1 MSKLKKHS
9 LKQEIS
15 NPNKVVNFMGGN
27 SYNISPLETLKIV
40 AMSSIFAEP
49 SYYRNSEVSKS
60 SSIYN
65 KLGYDITDYLIFDK
79 SIMSLSTEEVFL
91 NSINNALDYDFKG
104 TLDFAVEL
112 RNEFYMRLNP
122 SVIFVT
128 AMLHPLRVEF
138 NQKNPSYMA
147 NIGKKIINI
156 PSDVTN
162 MFEFYM
168 FKNGSKNNMPT
179 ALKKVFAKSLG
190 EFSKYHISKYKSK
203 SLIDIVRIS
212 HAHSETIDEL
222 MKTGTVVVND
232 NEKTWEQL
240 RSSGMSWIDIMKTI
254 KIPHMALLRN
264 LRNIFEDNSDN
275 KIDIKTMK
283 EVLNQLEQGVKNGK
297 QFPFR
302 YYTAYSIINSSSVL
316 FKKEILVSLE
326 NCMDLAMSN
335 FPVLKGKTM
344 SLSDNSGSSH
354 GTFTSE
360 YGSVTVSDI
369 ANLSS
374 VMTAINSEEG
384 YVGTFGDKLETQKI
398 DKNKRVLEQHKNLK
412 TKVGEGTENGIWL
425 FFDKAIKEKEH
436 WDNIFIYSDMQRGH
450 GGLYG
455 TNKNDYKDYT
465 CRGNYIDVL
474 KLVETYRKK
483 VNPKVNVFSVQV
495 RGYNNSLIPENIYRG
510 AILSGWTG
518 KEVLYASEIINFWDS
533 KEKN

>member
-1 MSKLKKHS
+1 MSKLKKYS
-9 LKQEIS
+9 VKPEKV

-27 SYNISPLETLKIV
+27 SYKISPLETLKIIS
-40 AMSSIFAEP
+40 MSSIFAEP
-49 SYYRNSEVSKS
+49 SFYKS
-60 SSIYN
+60 SKTSDSYQSN
-65 KLGYDITDYLIFDK
+65 VYGYDMTDYLIFDK
-79 SIMSLSTEEVFL
+79 SIMSLSTEDVFL
-91 NSINNALDYDFKG
+91 NAVNNALDFDFKG

-138 NQKNPSYMA
+138 NEKNPSYMA
-147 NIGKKIINI
+147 DIAKKIINI
-156 PSDVTN
+156 PSDITN

-168 FKNGSKNNMPT
+168 FKNETKNNMPT
-179 ALKKVFAKSLG
+179 ALKKVFAKNLS

-212 HAHSETIDEL
+212 HANSEVINEL

-240 RSSGMSWIDIMKTI
+240 RSSGMSWTDIMKTI

-264 LRNIFEDNSDN
+264 LRNIFENSTDN
-275 KIDIKTMK
+275 KIDTKTMK
-283 EVLNQLEQGVKNGK
+283 EILTQLEKGVKNGK

-302 YYTAYSIINSSSVL
+302 YYTAYSIIGSSNVL
-316 FKKEILVSLE
+316 FKNEILISLE
-326 NCMDLAMSN
+326 NCMDLSMEN

-354 GTFTSE
+354 GALTSE
-360 YGSVTVSDI
+360 YGTVTVADI

-384 YVGTFGDKLETQKI
+384 YVGTFGDRLITKQI
-398 DKNKRVLEQHKNLK
+398 NKNERVLKQHKDLK
-412 TKVGEGTENGIWL
+412 TNVGAGTENGIWL

-455 TNKNDYKDYT
+455 INKNDYKNYQ

-474 KLVETYRKK
+474 KLVETYRKT

-495 RGYNNSLIPENIYRG
+495 RGYDNSLIPENIYRG

-518 KEVLYASEIINFWDS
+518 KEVVYANEIINFWDN
-533 KEKN
+533 KENN

>member
-1 MSKLKKHS
+1 MSKLTIHSKKPE
-9 LKQEIS
+9 KI
-15 NPNKVVNFMGGN
+15 NPNVEINFMGNN
-27 SYNISPLETLKIV
+27 SYKISPLETLKIIS
-40 AMSSIFAEP
+40 MSSIFGEP
-49 SYYRNSEVSKS
+49 SFYRNSKISNGKS
-60 SSIYN
+60 GKSF
-65 KLGYDITDYLIFDK
+65 GYDVSDYLIFDK
-79 SIMSLSTEEVFL
+79 TILSLSTEDVFL
-91 NSINNALDYDFKG
+91 DSVNKSLDFDFKA

-112 RNEFYMRLNP
+112 RNDFYMRLNP

-138 NQKNPSYMA
+138 NQNNPSYMS
-147 NIGKKIINI
+147 NIAKQIVNI
-156 PSDVTN
+156 PTDLTN
-162 MFEFYM
+162 MFDFYM
-168 FKNGSKNNMPT
+168 FSNGSKNNMPT
-179 ALKKVFAKSLG
+179 ALKKVFAKNLS

-212 HAHSETIDEL
+212 HAQSETINEL
-222 MKTGTVVVND
+222 MKTGTLLVED

-240 RSSGMSWIDIMKTI
+240 KSSGMSWLEVMNTI

-264 LRNIFEDNSDN
+264 LRGIFKNEEDN

-283 EVLNQLEQGVKNGK
+283 EILTQLEKGVKNGK

-302 YYTAYSIINSSSVL
+302 YYTAYSIIESSEVL
-316 FKKEILVSLE
+316 FKKEILISLE
-326 NCMDLAMSN
+326 NCMDLAMEN
-335 FPVLKGKTM
+335 FPILKGKTM

-360 YGSVTVSDI
+360 YGSVKVSDI

-374 VMTAINSEEG
+374 VMTAINSEDG
-384 YVGTFGDKLETQKI
+384 YVGTFGDTLKI
-398 DKNKRVLEQHKNLK
+398 HKINKNERVLEQHKKLK
-412 TKVGEGTENGIWL
+412 TNVGAGTENGVWL

-455 TNKNDYKDYT
+455 RNKNDYRLYQCKNN
-465 CRGNYIDVL
+465 GNIDVL
-474 KLVETYRKK
+474 KLVETYRKN

-518 KEVLYASEIINFWDS
+518 KEVLYSSKIINFWDA
-533 KEKN
+533 KEQN